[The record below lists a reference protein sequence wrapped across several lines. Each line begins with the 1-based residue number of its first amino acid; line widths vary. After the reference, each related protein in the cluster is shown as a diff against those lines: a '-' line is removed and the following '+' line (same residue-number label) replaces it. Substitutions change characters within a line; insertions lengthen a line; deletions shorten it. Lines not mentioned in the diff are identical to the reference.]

1 MNYPNR
7 FELSDGTIRS
17 EAGAVKEIVNEAGE
31 TVKFIIVSGSYSFVA
46 PDGQTHW
53 VNYTADENGYHP
65 IVGTGGGIGFPEGGI
80 KPGQDQGID
89 PNLLKSLAG
98 K

>member
-1 MNYPNR
+1 MNLPFNR
-7 FELSDGTIRS
+7 YELSDGTIRS
-17 EAGAVKEIVNEAGE
+17 EAGKIKEITNEAGE
-31 TVKFIIVSGSYSFVA
+31 IVKIVAVTGAYTFVA
-46 PDGQTHW
+46 PDGQIHW

-65 IVGTGGGIGFPEGGI
+65 IVGTGPEGGV
-80 KPGQDQGID
+80 KPGQEVGID